1 MEVINQ
7 EKNSLKLEKT
17 GAIFIILLA
26 SFFIL
31 SNFTVGFIFPLF
43 IFFFGLSAVIAF
55 SHPRSG
61 IYAIVFLTF
70 IFERFFTLQ
79 PIIIGRSEY
88 KLYPLDILFLAV
100 ILGIIFQKIQGK
112 IKFNF
117 KKIDFL
123 LIGFI
128 LLSAVYFVAV
138 IFIGKSDFAL
148 SFSSFKNYAFYPL
161 FYFAIIFLI
170 NKKEHLENFL
180 RFAFAGAVGII
191 FFIIFGIVS
200 GEGLWSQF
208 TPLST
213 EGVRTLAFTHA
224 FYLSIVLMGAISYF
238 IFNKQAFSKIYY
250 AVLILWIVGIMGSM
264 MRHLWIGLAVAI
276 VLMYFIIP
284 KDIKNN
290 FRKLTISIIA
300 SALIFFVGLVYLASI
315 FPNTEIS
322 DASNSVSKVIS
333 SRFVSV
339 FSASNDESFAWRTVA
354 WKEALKEYS
363 KNPVLGIGF
372 GKKVFVEI
380 GKYRDL
386 VEVRN
391 IHNSLLVILVQM
403 GILPV
408 ILLLLFIYKNAKS
421 LWKKASKDWLD
432 YALLG
437 IACFYLVVILFQ
449 PYLETNLLGIF
460 FWMIL
465 GLIRVKTYR
474 K

>member
-1 MEVINQ
+1 M
-7 EKNSLKLEKT
+7 
-17 GAIFIILLA
+17 ILLA

-31 SNFTVGFIFPLF
+31 SNFAVGFIFPLF

-79 PIIIGRSEY
+79 PIILGRSEY

-123 LIGFI
+123 SIGFI
-128 LLSAVYFVAV
+128 LLSAIYFLASIFV
-138 IFIGKSDFAL
+138 IKSDFAL

-161 FYFAIIFLI
+161 FYFSIIFLI

-191 FFIIFGIVS
+191 FFIIYGLIS

-213 EGVRTLAFTHA
+213 EGIRTLAFTHA
-224 FYLSIVLMGAISYF
+224 FYLSLAFIAIISYF
-238 IFNKQAFSKIYY
+238 AFKKERLTKIYHT
-250 AVLILWIVGIMGSM
+250 VLILWIVGIVGSM
-264 MRHLWIGLAVAI
+264 MRHLWIGLAVAL

-391 IHNSLLVILVQM
+391 IHNSLLVILAQM
-403 GILPV
+403 GVFSV
-408 ILLLLFIYKNAKS
+408 ILLFTLIFTNIKKLYKKI
-421 LWKKASKDWLD
+421 SKGWFDF
-432 YALLG
+432 ALLG
-437 IACFYLVVILFQ
+437 MACFYLIVILFQ

-465 GLIRVKTYR
+465 GLIRVETYR

>member
-1 MEVINQ
+1 M
-7 EKNSLKLEKT
+7 
-17 GAIFIILLA
+17 ILLA

-31 SNFTVGFIFPLF
+31 SNFAVGFIFPLF

-79 PIIIGRSEY
+79 PIILGRSEY

-123 LIGFI
+123 SIGFI
-128 LLSAVYFVAV
+128 LLSAIYFLASIFV
-138 IFIGKSDFAL
+138 IKSDFAL

-161 FYFAIIFLI
+161 FYFSIIFLI

-191 FFIIFGIVS
+191 FFIIYGLIS

-213 EGVRTLAFTHA
+213 EGIRTLAFTHA
-224 FYLSIVLMGAISYF
+224 FYLSLAFIAIISYF
-238 IFNKQAFSKIYY
+238 AFKKERLTKIYHT
-250 AVLILWIVGIMGSM
+250 VLILWIVGIVGSM
-264 MRHLWIGLAVAI
+264 MRHLWIGLAVAL

-290 FRKLTISIIA
+290 FRKLTVSIIA
-300 SALIFFVGLVYLASI
+300 VALIFFVGLVYLASI

-322 DASNSVSKVIS
+322 NISNSVSKVIS

-339 FSASNDESFAWRTVA
+339 FNAPSDESFAWRTVA

-391 IHNSLLVILVQM
+391 IHNSLLVILAQM
-403 GILPV
+403 GVFSV
-408 ILLLLFIYKNAKS
+408 ILLFTLIFTNIKKLYKKI
-421 LWKKASKDWLD
+421 SKGWFDF
-432 YALLG
+432 ALLG
-437 IACFYLVVILFQ
+437 MACFYLIVILFQ

-465 GLIRVKTYR
+465 GLIRVETYR